1 MIFLLCLERAVGGAG
16 LDLVRADAVAERVE
30 RVADQDRAD
39 DAPEERR
46 VHLETDALARRL
58 LEAAGLLE
66 QQHAEAVEAGVT
78 ERLAVLG
85 DVRAEAARAARAGRD
100 EHVVL
105 DDVFLR
111 HAALAKTVEV
121 LHEVADGEVRRVALA
136 AVAVLA
142 SVLERVVIRR
152 VHREDLVADAAQR
165 RLDEQVVRHRQAR
178 DEDRRVLA
186 LIARELA
193 RHRVEPVLGVLD
205 GQAEALAL
213 LDLELLEL
221 LPRSPRARVGRGCF
235 RSCRSSCSWFLS
247 WSVSPARCEL
257 WRGWRLRWI
266 QRRCRP

>member
-1 MIFLLCLERAVGGAG
+1 MMPTRGFGLRAVDLHLAHHLAHLVERERQRRVVLERVGDELLARLERAVGGAG
-16 LDLVRADAVAERVE
+16 LHLVRADAVAERVE
-30 RVADQDRAD
+30 RVADQDGAD

-46 VHLETDALARRL
+46 VHLEADALAGRL

-66 QQHAEAVEAGVT
+66 QQDAEAVEAGVT

-111 HAALAKTVEV
+111 HAALAQTVEV

-152 VHREDLVADAAQR
+152 VHREDLVADATQR
-165 RLDEQVVRHRQAR
+165 RLDEQVVRHRQAGH
-178 DEDRRVLA
+178 EDRGVLA

-193 RHRVEPVLGVLD
+193 RDRVEPVLGVLD
-205 GQAEALAL
+205 RAGRGACA
-213 LDLELLEL
+213 
-221 LPRSPRARVGRGCF
+221 PRSRTA
-235 RSCRSSCSWFLS
+235 
-247 WSVSPARCEL
+247 
-257 WRGWRLRWI
+257 
-266 QRRCRP
+266 